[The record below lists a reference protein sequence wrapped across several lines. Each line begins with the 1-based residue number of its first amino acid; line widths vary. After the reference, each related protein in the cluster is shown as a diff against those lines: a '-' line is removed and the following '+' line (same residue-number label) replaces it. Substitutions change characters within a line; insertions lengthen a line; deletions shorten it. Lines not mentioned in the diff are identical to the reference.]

1 MLRALAFAG
10 RQRMVRP
17 MDPDQRSIA
26 AQVPVITADQLLA
39 LPGAVVVDLRTP
51 AEFAADHVPGAVNV
65 PLLSDEGRA
74 LVGLLYSQHSPEAA
88 FQEGKELV
96 QQRVEQLV
104 GEIAAHVDW
113 VPPKV
118 DLEERVREMTAAG
131 IATMERDLAPEPLKL
146 NLERPVVLHCWR
158 GGLRSRSVVALL
170 RSLGLERA
178 VGLFEGYR
186 AYRARVLQDLETFDP
201 PPSIALR
208 GLTGVG
214 KTLVL
219 REIERLR
226 PGWTIDLEGC
236 AGHRSSMLGMVG
248 LRPVSQKEFDSNL
261 AARVRAGFSGPVVY
275 EGESRKVGDVVIP
288 GSLWDSLQAATNIE
302 LTASSEV
309 RGRVL
314 MEDYLARPEARPKLR
329 EQLVALEGRME
340 GTYDLPQLLDAGREA
355 ELVQLLLDH
364 YYDPLYRRSEK
375 GKRYAASFDVKD
387 PLASAAEV
395 VAWIE
400 AR

>member
-1 MLRALAFAG
+1 
-10 RQRMVRP
+10 
-17 MDPDQRSIA
+17 MDLNQRSIA

-39 LPGAVVVDLRTP
+39 TPRAVVVDLRTP
-51 AEFAADHVPGAVNV
+51 AEFVVDHVPGAVNV

-88 FQEGKELV
+88 FSEGRELV
-96 QQRVEQLV
+96 TQRVEALV
-104 GEIAAHVDW
+104 AEIAGHVGW
-113 VPPKV
+113 EPPKV

-131 IATMERDLAPEPLKL
+131 IAAMERGLATEPLAL
-146 NLERPVVLHCWR
+146 DLERPVVLHCWR

-186 AYRARVLQDLETFDP
+186 AYRARVIEELAEFQSP
-201 PPSIALR
+201 PAFVLR

-236 AGHRSSMLGMVG
+236 AGHRSSLLGMVG
-248 LRPVSQKEFDSNL
+248 LRPVSQKEFDTNL
-261 AARVRAGFSGPVVY
+261 AARVRAGFGGPVVY
-275 EGESRKVGDVVIP
+275 EGESRKVGDVIIP
-288 GSLWDSLQAATNIE
+288 GPMWEALQGATNIE
-302 LTASSEV
+302 LTASAEV

-329 EQLVALEGRME
+329 EQLLALEGRMQGAHE
-340 GTYDLPQLLDAGREA
+340 LARLLDERREA
-355 ELVQLLLDH
+355 ELVQVLLEH

-375 GKRYAASFDVKD
+375 GKHYAVSFEVRD
-387 PLASAAEV
+387 PALSAAEV

-400 AR
+400 AQ

>member
-1 MLRALAFAG
+1 
-10 RQRMVRP
+10 MVRP

-51 AEFAADHVPGAVNV
+51 AEFALDHVPGAVNV
-65 PLLSDEGRA
+65 PLLGDEGRA

-88 FQEGKELV
+88 FRAGKELV
-96 QQRVEQLV
+96 QQRVEALV
-104 GEIAAHVDW
+104 GEIASHADW

-131 IATMERDLAPEPLKL
+131 IAAMERELSPKPLDLD
-146 NLERPVVLHCWR
+146 LERPVVLHCWR

-170 RSLGLERA
+170 RSLGLDRA

-186 AYRARVLQDLETFDP
+186 AYRARVLADLESFEP
-201 PPSIALR
+201 PPAYTLR

-236 AGHRSSMLGMVG
+236 AGHRSSLLGMVG

-261 AARVRAGFSGPVVY
+261 AQRVRAGFSGPVVY
-275 EGESRKVGDVVIP
+275 EGESRKVGDVVISGP
-288 GSLWDSLQAATNIE
+288 MWDSLQGATNIE
-302 LTASSEV
+302 LTASAEM

-314 MEDYLARPEARPKLR
+314 MEDYLAHAEARPKLR
-329 EQLVALEGRME
+329 EQLVALEARME
-340 GTYDLPQLLDAGREA
+340 GTYELPRLLDEGREA
-355 ELVQLLLDH
+355 ELVQLLLKH
-364 YYDPLYRRSEK
+364 YYDPLYLRSEK
-375 GKRYAASFDVKD
+375 GKHYAASFDVKD
-387 PLASAAEV
+387 PATSAAEV